1 MPYKVKH
8 TKVKKYKAFCFCV
21 VIVQRTYVFIFGSHT
36 KLYIFVTNIKLIEGE
51 TRKCIAFLPNIAL
64 GYYHQNLQCYR
75 NAQRYLQQCPLTRFI
90 ILHTSNLTRCLWYIL
105 SQNSRWWKENE
116 LCLHCEVCMLWSMVG
131 NSSELWHLRSNCCH

>member
-36 KLYIFVTNIKLIEGE
+36 KLYIFVKNIKLIEGE

-90 ILHTSNLTRCLWYIL
+90 ILHTSRVACDIFSHKTHVDEKRMNCVYIVKYACYAV
-105 SQNSRWWKENE
+105 W
-116 LCLHCEVCMLWSMVG
+116 
-131 NSSELWHLRSNCCH
+131 